1 MLSNVVLD
9 VLLKTGDRVQLVVA
23 GIFFSQAFENTA
35 EELVK
40 IRCRYVCRLGVKEEI
55 TILKLVLSF

>member
-1 MLSNVVLD
+1 MALD
-9 VLLKTGDRVQLVVA
+9 ALLKTGDGVQLVVT
-23 GIFFSQAFENTA
+23 GIFFSQVFEKTA